1 MRFLFSLRVVRF
13 AVALSVVGASPSAA
27 QQGDRVGKAV
37 AEVER
42 LDALRSSLAATF
54 AQTGAPADQEA
65 FGRVCR
71 PVGMAMQQ
79 GAREN
84 GWIARQVAIKYRNAA
99 NRADPEA
106 ERALHMLRQDPA
118 LRAMTLRTT
127 LDGKS
132 GTRYLRRITVEPS
145 CLLCHGKKSAR
156 PEFISRNYPAD
167 RAHGFRVGS
176 LRGAYS
182 VFVADVP

>member
-1 MRFLFSLRVVRF
+1 MRSQFSFHIVGFGL
-13 AVALSVVGASPSAA
+13 ALSFVNATPLTA
-27 QQGDRVGKAV
+27 QQGERVGKAV
-37 AEVER
+37 TEIER

-65 FGRVCR
+65 FGRVCK

-79 GAREN
+79 GAKEN
-84 GWIARQVAIKYRNAA
+84 GWIARQVAIKYRNPA
-99 NRADPEA
+99 NKADAEA
-106 ERALHMLRQDPA
+106 ERALHLFRQDPA
-118 LRAMTLRTT
+118 LRAMTLRTK

-132 GTRYLRRITVEPS
+132 GTQYLRRITVEPS
-145 CLLCHGKKSAR
+145 CLLCHGKKAGR
-156 PEFISRNYPAD
+156 PEFIAKNYPAD
-167 RAHGFRVGS
+167 RAHGFRVGD

>member
-1 MRFLFSLRVVRF
+1 MRSPLSPRTIGLGLAFSIVT
-13 AVALSVVGASPSAA
+13 AAPSVA
-27 QQGDRVGKAV
+27 QQGERVGKAV
-37 AEVER
+37 AEIER
-42 LDALRSSLAATF
+42 LDALRSTLAATF

-84 GWIARQVAIKYRNAA
+84 GWVARQVAIKYRNPA
-99 NRADPEA
+99 NKADAEA
-106 ERALHMLRQDPA
+106 ERALHQFRQDPA
-118 LRAMTLRTT
+118 LRAMTLRTN

-132 GTRYLRRITVEPS
+132 GTRYLRRINVESS

-156 PEFISRNYPAD
+156 PEFIAKNYPAD
-167 RAHGFRVGS
+167 RAHGFRVGD

-182 VFVADVP
+182 VFVPDGT

>member
-1 MRFLFSLRVVRF
+1 MRSLLSFRLIGIGF
-13 AVALSVVGASPSAA
+13 ALSMVVAAPSTA

-37 AEVER
+37 AEIER

-54 AQTGAPADQEA
+54 AQTGAPADQDA
-65 FGRVCR
+65 FARVCR

-106 ERALHMLRQDPA
+106 ERALHLLRQDPA
-118 LRAMTLRTT
+118 LRAVTLRTT

-156 PEFISRNYPAD
+156 PEFIAKNYPAD
-167 RAHGFRVGS
+167 RAHGFRVGD

-182 VFVADVP
+182 VFVADAP

>member
-1 MRFLFSLRVVRF
+1 MRFLLSLRPIGLGLVI
-13 AVALSVVGASPSAA
+13 SVVTATPSVA
-27 QQGDRVGKAV
+27 QQGERVGKAV
-37 AEVER
+37 AEMER

-54 AQTGAPADQEA
+54 AQAGTPADQEA
-65 FGRVCR
+65 FGRVCK

-79 GAREN
+79 GAKEN
-84 GWIARQVAIKYRNAA
+84 GWTARQVAIKYRNPANAA
-99 NRADPEA
+99 DAEA
-106 ERALHMLRQDPA
+106 GRALHLFRQDPA
-118 LRAMTLRTT
+118 LRAITLRTK

-145 CLLCHGKKSAR
+145 CLLCHGKKAGR
-156 PEFISRNYPAD
+156 PEFIAKNYPAD
-167 RAHGFRVGS
+167 RAHGFRVGD

>member
-1 MRFLFSLRVVRF
+1 MRTLVSLR
-13 AVALSVVGASPSAA
+13 AVTLGAALSVVAAPPAAA
-27 QQGDRVGKAV
+27 QPGDRVGKAV
-37 AEVER
+37 AEIER

-54 AQTGAPADQEA
+54 AQTGAPADHEA

-71 PVGMAMQQ
+71 PVGMAIQQ

-84 GWIARQVAIKYRNAA
+84 GWIARQVAIKYRNPA
-99 NRADPEA
+99 NQADPEA
-106 ERALHMLRQDPA
+106 ERALHLFRQDPA
-118 LRAMTLRTT
+118 MRAIVLRTK
-127 LDGKS
+127 LDGRG

-145 CLLCHGKKSAR
+145 CLLCHGKKSKR
-156 PEFISRNYPAD
+156 PAFVAKNYPAD
-167 RAHGFRVGS
+167 RAHGFRVGD